1 MLFQMSVGKSHS
13 INYEGLLKSTKALQG
28 SSESIPICFYF
39 VAPPDRFDKLVRTQ
53 RLVDSNDSKKTM
65 PSSMKQFVLKMKLDS
80 IPEPREDNYSIDLE
94 EEDGK
99 QELDDEKD
107 EEDGGLKSWG
117 KHGRSTYSLEVSEVE
132 KKRRVGE
139 SS

>member
-80 IPEPREDNYSIDLE
+80 IPEPREDNNSIDIE
-94 EEDGK
+94 EEDAE

-107 EEDGGLKSWG
+107 GGLKSRG
-117 KHGRSTYSLEVSEVE
+117 KHGRSTDSLEVSEVE